1 MLYRG
6 KHVRHNK
13 KLIITLLVFLAAV
26 VLTAAY
32 PFTEPY
38 LLEVDQTTLTGTSLP
53 AGIGQ
58 LKIVY
63 VSDIHEGGWPFFT
76 HARTLELVRTINS
89 LHADLVL
96 LGGDYASDSDSAIR
110 FFEELPRIN
119 ASYGVYGVVGN
130 HDRTLPES
138 NLPRLR
144 TAMYNAGVTPLV
156 NDTAAVRIGSSNV
169 IIAGIDDASN
179 GAPMLGQVAAS
190 VKQDDYVIFLSHTPA
205 VIPAALTAKD
215 ADGHRG
221 WYDLGLF
228 GHTHGGQVAWLGSLL
243 MNTGVDAR
251 YEHGWIT
258 ENRTPMLISNGVG
271 TTGLP
276 VRFLRRPQV
285 HLITIRSGN

>member
-1 MLYRG
+1 MFYRA
-6 KHVRHNK
+6 KHVHHDK
-13 KLIITLLVFLAAV
+13 KLIITLLTILAAV
-26 VLTAAY
+26 LLLAAY

-38 LLEVDQTTLTGTSLP
+38 LLDIDQFTLTGTSLP

-58 LKIVY
+58 MKVVY
-63 VSDIHEGGWPFFT
+63 LSDIHEGSGPYSS
-76 HARTLELVRTINS
+76 HSRTVDLVRTINS

-96 LGGDYASDSDSAIR
+96 LGGDYASDSEGAIR
-110 FFEELPRIN
+110 FFENLPKIT

-138 NLPRLR
+138 NLSRLR

-156 NDTAAVRIGSSNV
+156 NDTASVRIGSSNV
-169 IIAGIDDASN
+169 IIAGIDDAGN

-258 ENRTPMLISNGVG
+258 ENRIPMLISNGVG

-285 HLITIRSGN
+285 HLITLRSGT